1 MAVQY
6 VIEANKR
13 TITGKKVKR
22 LRRDGLIPATVY
34 GKGYTPASI
43 QMDDRAFNLTFR
55 KAGRTSLIDL
65 MIDGTLT
72 SVFVQDVQRHPL
84 SRAIIHID
92 FKVVDLKVAMQ
103 VEVPVIA
110 VGESPLVARG
120 DALLNHALNTV
131 EVEALPA
138 DIPQHIEVDISVLDA
153 YDKSIQAG
161 DIKVEGKYK
170 ILTPAD
176 TVLLSLSQ
184 TRVTA
189 EEEAAEEA
197 PAEPELIRK
206 PRGDEEDEG

>member
-1 MAVQY
+1 
-6 VIEANKR
+6 
-13 TITGKKVKR
+13 
-22 LRRDGLIPATVY
+22 
-34 GKGYTPASI
+34 
-43 QMDDRAFNLTFR
+43 
-55 KAGRTSLIDL
+55 
-65 MIDGTLT
+65 
-72 SVFVQDVQRHPL
+72 
-84 SRAIIHID
+84 
-92 FKVVDLKVAMQ
+92 MQ

-161 DIKVEGKYK
+161 DIKVEGRYK

>member
-34 GKGYTPASI
+34 GKGYTPVSV
-43 QMDDRAFNLTFR
+43 QMDDRAFNQTFR

-153 YDKSIQAG
+153 YDKSIQVG